1 MMKSIILIVLDGLG
15 DRPGSDLQNRT
26 PLQAAFRPNLNWLA
40 SHGINGIMHP
50 ISPGIRCGSDT
61 SHMSLLGY
69 DPKVYYP
76 GRGPF
81 EALGL
86 GMDIRPGDLA
96 FRANFATNRDGVI
109 VDRRAG
115 RENKGNEELADAIS
129 LDMGEYSFRVKS
141 GVEHRAALVV
151 SGPDLSD
158 MIGDSDPHR
167 EGLPPEK
174 IRPTDP
180 SGDRTAEVMNAYLE
194 EARRILSDH
203 RVNKERVKNGRL
215 PGNELLVRSAGKVP
229 AIPSFTEKNRM
240 KGACVVGSP
249 WLKGL
254 CRLLRMDVFD
264 VPGATGTVGSNYRG
278 KIEKAVD
285 LTSSHDFVLV
295 NIKATDVAGHDGNY
309 PLKRD
314 VIEDIDRAMEPLKS
328 IGDHAVICVTGDHS
342 TPCSFKDH
350 SGDPV
355 PIVFYTDG
363 VMNDGVHLFDELSS
377 ASGSLR
383 ITSYNV
389 MDILMQLA
397 GRSDKFGS

>member
-1 MMKSIILIVLDGLG
+1 MKSIILIVLDGLG
-15 DRPGSDLQNRT
+15 DRPGYELKNRT
-26 PLQAAFRPNLNWLA
+26 PLQAAFRPNLNWIA

-69 DPKVYYP
+69 DPKIYYP

-86 GMDIRPGDLA
+86 GMNINPGDLA
-96 FRANFATNRDGVI
+96 FRANFATNINGKI
-109 VDRRAG
+109 TDRRAG
-115 RENKGNEELADAIS
+115 RENRGNDALASAIS
-129 LDMGEYSFRVKS
+129 IDMGDYKFRVKS

-158 MIGDSDPHR
+158 RITDSDPHK
-167 EGLPPEK
+167 EGLPPER
-174 IRPTDP
+174 IRSLDP
-180 SGDRTAEVMNAYLE
+180 SADRTAEVINAYLDR
-194 EARRILSDH
+194 AREVLSNH
-203 RVNKERVKNGRL
+203 EVNRERAKNGKL
-215 PGNELLVRSAGKVP
+215 PGNELLIRSPGKVP
-229 AIPSFTEKNRM
+229 DIPSFLEKNHMR
-240 KGACVVGSP
+240 GACVVGSP

-254 CRLLRMDVFD
+254 CSLLRMDVFD

-278 KIEKAVD
+278 KIEKAVQ
-285 LTSSHDFVLV
+285 LTESHDFILV

-309 PLKRD
+309 LLKRE
-314 VIEDIDRAMEPLKS
+314 VIEEIDKGLEPLRT
-328 IGDHAVICVTGDHS
+328 IGERTVLCITGDHS
-342 TPCSFKDH
+342 TPCSFRDH

-355 PIVFYTDG
+355 PIVFYTEG
-363 VMNDGVHLFDELSS
+363 VMNDGVQFFDEFSS
-377 ASGSLR
+377 SFGALR

-397 GRSDKFGS
+397 GRSEKFGS

>member
-1 MMKSIILIVLDGLG
+1 MKSIILIVLDGVG
-15 DRPGSDLQNRT
+15 DRPGKDLQGRT
-26 PLQAAFRPNLNWLA
+26 PLQAAYRPNLNWIA

-50 ISPGIRCGSDT
+50 ISAGIRCGSDT

-86 GMDIRPGDLA
+86 GMDIQSGDLA
-96 FRANFATNRDGVI
+96 FRANFATSRDGVI
-109 VDRRAG
+109 IDRRAG
-115 RENKGNEELADAIS
+115 RENRGNEDLARSIS
-129 LDMGEYSFRVKS
+129 IDMGEYRFRVRS

-158 MIGDSDPHR
+158 RIGDSDPHR
-167 EGLPPEK
+167 EGLPPER

-180 SGDRTAEVMNAYLE
+180 SGNRTADVMNAYLD

-203 RVNKERVKNGRL
+203 EVNRERMKNGRL

-229 AIPSFTEKNRM
+229 DIPSFWEKNHM

-254 CRLLRMDVFD
+254 CRLLKMDVFD
-264 VPGATGTVGSNYRG
+264 VPGATGTIGSNYSG
-278 KIEKAVD
+278 KIEKASA
-285 LTSSHDFVLV
+285 LAENHDFVLV

-309 PLKRD
+309 LLKRD
-314 VIEDIDRAMEPLKS
+314 VIEDIDMAMEPLKS
-328 IGDHAVICVTGDHS
+328 IGDRSVVCITGDHS
-342 TPCSFKDH
+342 TPCSFRDH

-355 PIVFYTDG
+355 PVVFFTDG
-363 VMNDGVHLFDELSS
+363 VLNDGVHLFDEFSS
-377 ASGSLR
+377 AKGSLR

-397 GRSDKFGS
+397 GRSEKFGS